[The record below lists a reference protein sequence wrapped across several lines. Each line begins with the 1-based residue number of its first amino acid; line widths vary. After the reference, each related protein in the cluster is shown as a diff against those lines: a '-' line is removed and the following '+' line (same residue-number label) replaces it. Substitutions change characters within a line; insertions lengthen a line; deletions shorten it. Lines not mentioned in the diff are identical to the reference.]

1 MGIRRSQLVN
11 MNQHYRR
18 FSLDYFL
25 DCQQRL
31 GIRQI
36 ELWCGASHFW
46 LDHEGTGD
54 VPALKQK
61 LLDHDVRVV
70 SVTAPSIAYQYQ
82 YASQEP
88 ELLEYSFRYFSN
100 AIRLA
105 AQLGADRVVVNSGW
119 GYTGEDE
126 STMWNRCR
134 DHLYRL
140 CRVAEAEGILLVME
154 SLRDD
159 ESNLVY
165 DLPRAREM
173 YRQIGHPNL
182 KMMVDNIAT
191 GDAGGLVQRLR
202 RRPDPYALS
211 GWRPL
216 APQRMGRRQHV
227 PVPPASD
234 HAGPPLHRL
243 SGAGG
248 GRRTLLYR
256 PLQRRPQKLPGIG
269 TFSGGLN
276 QRISQ
281 RQLKNK

>member
-1 MGIRRSQLVN
+1 M
-11 MNQHYRR
+11 
-18 FSLDYFL
+18 
-25 DCQQRL
+25 
-31 GIRQI
+31 
-36 ELWCGASHFW
+36 
-46 LDHEGTGD
+46 
-54 VPALKQK
+54 
-61 LLDHDVRVV
+61 V

-134 DHLYRL
+134 DHLYSL

-191 GDAGGLVQRLR
+191 GAAGETLEDWFNAFGDDLIHMHFLDGDPWLHNVWGDGNTSLSRQLQIMQAHHFTGYLVQEVADEHYFTDPFSADR
-202 RRPDPYALS
+202 RNFRVLERFLED
-211 GWRPL
+211 
-216 APQRMGRRQHV
+216 
-227 PVPPASD
+227 
-234 HAGPPLHRL
+234 
-243 SGAGG
+243 
-248 GRRTLLYR
+248 
-256 PLQRRPQKLPGIG
+256 
-269 TFSGGLN
+269 
-276 QRISQ
+276 
-281 RQLKNK
+281 

>member
-1 MGIRRSQLVN
+1 MGILRSQLVN

-61 LLDHDVRVV
+61 LLDHDIRVV

-119 GYTGEDE
+119 GY
-126 STMWNRCR
+126 
-134 DHLYRL
+134 
-140 CRVAEAEGILLVME
+140 
-154 SLRDD
+154 
-159 ESNLVY
+159 
-165 DLPRAREM
+165 
-173 YRQIGHPNL
+173 
-182 KMMVDNIAT
+182 
-191 GDAGGLVQRLR
+191 
-202 RRPDPYALS
+202 
-211 GWRPL
+211 
-216 APQRMGRRQHV
+216 
-227 PVPPASD
+227 
-234 HAGPPLHRL
+234 
-243 SGAGG
+243 
-248 GRRTLLYR
+248 
-256 PLQRRPQKLPGIG
+256 
-269 TFSGGLN
+269 
-276 QRISQ
+276 
-281 RQLKNK
+281 

>member
-1 MGIRRSQLVN
+1 MDLIQRRQAAV
-11 MNQHYRR
+11 MNQHYQRY
-18 FSLDYFL
+18 SLDYFL

-126 STMWNRCR
+126 STMWNRSS
-134 DHLYRL
+134 
-140 CRVAEAEGILLVME
+140 V
-154 SLRDD
+154 
-159 ESNLVY
+159 
-165 DLPRAREM
+165 P
-173 YRQIGHPNL
+173 
-182 KMMVDNIAT
+182 
-191 GDAGGLVQRLR
+191 
-202 RRPDPYALS
+202 
-211 GWRPL
+211 
-216 APQRMGRRQHV
+216 
-227 PVPPASD
+227 PVPC
-234 HAGPPLHRL
+234 G
-243 SGAGG
+243 GG
-248 GRRTLLYR
+248 GRHPSGNGIPAGRREQSGLR
-256 PLQRRPQKLPGIG
+256 PAPCP
-269 TFSGGLN
+269 
-276 QRISQ
+276 
-281 RQLKNK
+281 

>member
-1 MGIRRSQLVN
+1 MGILRSQLVN

-119 GYTGEDE
+119 GYWNEDKQE
-126 STMWNRCR
+126 AWKRSAAML
-134 DHLYRL
+134 HRL
-140 CRVAEAEGILLVME
+140 AEVAKENGITLVME
-154 SLRDD
+154 SIRPE
-159 ESNLVY
+159 ESQLVINLEAAQKMLKEVN
-165 DLPRAREM
+165 
-173 YRQIGHPNL
+173 HPNL
-182 KMMVDNIAT
+182 KGMVDTCAMGVAGEAQVYPGSSVNIKQLRAVRKQN
-191 GDAGGLVQRLR
+191 LVAVLVLQGMQVIFQLAFLYQKARVIQPNQLDPLPFPLPVKRLV
-202 RRPDPYALS
+202 A
-211 GWRPL
+211 
-216 APQRMGRRQHV
+216 
-227 PVPPASD
+227 
-234 HAGPPLHRL
+234 
-243 SGAGG
+243 
-248 GRRTLLYR
+248 
-256 PLQRRPQKLPGIG
+256 
-269 TFSGGLN
+269 
-276 QRISQ
+276 
-281 RQLKNK
+281 